1 MFNVLST
8 AHCQLRTM
16 LTQRHIVDTD
26 TQWVGGGGGGCYTL
40 SMMVLQLLN
49 EKVHI

>member
-1 MFNVLST
+1 MFNVFST

-26 TQWVGGGGGGCYTL
+26 TQWVGGWGGLHTFDDCVGTA
-40 SMMVLQLLN
+40 
-49 EKVHI
+49 E